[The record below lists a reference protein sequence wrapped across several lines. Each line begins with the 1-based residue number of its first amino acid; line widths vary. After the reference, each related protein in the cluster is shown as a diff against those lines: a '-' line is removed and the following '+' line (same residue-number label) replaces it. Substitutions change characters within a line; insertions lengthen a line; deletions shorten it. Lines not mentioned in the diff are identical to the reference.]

1 MFNKYTNDTV
11 IDLYPG
17 RKWEYNGYKF
27 ECTGMESYLY
37 QKSYKIMITDNNGR
51 LHTLRH
57 NRNTNRLRLSE
68 IYNKF
73 VEYCDL

>member
-27 ECTGMESYLY
+27 VLEANVDSVQDHNAQDAILSAWGIDVSV
-37 QKSYKIMITDNNGR
+37 NNGK
-51 LHTLRH
+51 LAL
-57 NRNTNRLRLSE
+57 
-68 IYNKF
+68 K
-73 VEYCDL
+73 